1 MASKATERQARYDA
15 THTRQI
21 KMKLNTK
28 TDALVIEWLDR
39 QPSIQGAIKA
49 LIHRAIA
56 EEARSAE
63 DMRIAA
69 TLRRILDTDT
79 DTKGDTTA

>member
-1 MASKATERQARYDA
+1 MTATERQARYDA
-15 THTRQI
+15 NHTRRYGL
-21 KMKLNTK
+21 KLNTT

-49 LIHRAIA
+49 LIHLAIA

-63 DMRIAA
+63 DKRIAA

-79 DTKGDTTA
+79 DMDTNVDTTA